1 MSENDIVLEVRDITK
16 TFPGVKA
23 LDGVSFQIR
32 RGEVHA
38 LLGANGAGKSTL
50 IKIIAGMYGRD
61 SGEILMDGQPVQ
73 IRNPIDAQN
82 LGISVVFQELTVFPD
97 LNVLENIFMNREITR
112 GALYDWKAMKRKT
125 QQIIDDVTASNQR
138 ISASTGVTPTLIR
151 CPYGEYDDHVIAAI
165 RSMGMEPIQWDVEQT
180 ETT

>member
-50 IKIIAGMYGRD
+50 IKIIAGMYGRS

-73 IRNPIDAQN
+73 IRNPIDARKTWASA
-82 LGISVVFQELTVFPD
+82 LCFRTDGISGSE
-97 LNVLENIFMNREITR
+97 R
-112 GALYDWKAMKRKT
+112 A
-125 QQIIDDVTASNQR
+125 
-138 ISASTGVTPTLIR
+138 
-151 CPYGEYDDHVIAAI
+151 GEYFL
-165 RSMGMEPIQWDVEQT
+165 
-180 ETT
+180 

>member
-38 LLGANGAGKSTL
+38 LLGANGAKSTL

-82 LGISVVFQELTVFPD
+82 LGISVVLG
-97 LNVLENIFMNREITR
+97 N
-112 GALYDWKAMKRKT
+112 
-125 QQIIDDVTASNQR
+125 
-138 ISASTGVTPTLIR
+138 
-151 CPYGEYDDHVIAAI
+151 
-165 RSMGMEPIQWDVEQT
+165 
-180 ETT
+180 

>member
-50 IKIIAGMYGRD
+50 IKIIAERMYGR
-61 SGEILMDGQPVQ
+61 E
-73 IRNPIDAQN
+73 
-82 LGISVVFQELTVFPD
+82 
-97 LNVLENIFMNREITR
+97 
-112 GALYDWKAMKRKT
+112 
-125 QQIIDDVTASNQR
+125 
-138 ISASTGVTPTLIR
+138 TL
-151 CPYGEYDDHVIAAI
+151 AKF
-165 RSMGMEPIQWDVEQT
+165 
-180 ETT
+180 

>member
-112 GALYDWKAMKRKT
+112 GAL
-125 QQIIDDVTASNQR
+125 
-138 ISASTGVTPTLIR
+138 
-151 CPYGEYDDHVIAAI
+151 
-165 RSMGMEPIQWDVEQT
+165 
-180 ETT
+180 

>member
-82 LGISVVFQELTVFPD
+82 LGISVVF
-97 LNVLENIFMNREITR
+97 
-112 GALYDWKAMKRKT
+112 
-125 QQIIDDVTASNQR
+125 
-138 ISASTGVTPTLIR
+138 
-151 CPYGEYDDHVIAAI
+151 
-165 RSMGMEPIQWDVEQT
+165 
-180 ETT
+180 